1 MSDEPEVRLRSYRG
15 RLEDYLATASDW
27 LWETDQGH
35 RFVFDGDGMAKSN
48 VRPDRLIGHT
58 RWELAGVADPR
69 ADPVWRAHLADL
81 EARRPFRRF
90 EYGALDE
97 DGRPVHFEVNGTP
110 VFDAAGAFRGY
121 RGTASNVTARKQAEE
136 ARRESEA
143 RLRDFADAS
152 SDWLWETDA
161 EHRYVRV
168 SERFREVIGR
178 DPAWLRG
185 RRRLDFRD
193 GRDPADGDWDAHA
206 RTLHAR
212 LPFRDFVYGFAD
224 DAGRRRVVTV
234 SGVPVHDPDRVF
246 RGYRGTGRDV
256 TREVE
261 AAERLRESETRFR
274 SLVENMRDIIFCRG
288 VRGDGAH
295 GYDPDGALLFGAD
308 APRIAGTVD
317 EEGRARIAVWYD
329 AVHPDDRGR
338 YLEAERRRKED
349 LEPFALEYRIA
360 HPDTGEERWMREVAW
375 VVRDEAFG
383 RTYFDGYIIDVTEQ
397 RRREATLAAALA
409 RLGSQAG
416 EMRALAEAAGRAS
429 RAKSEFLARMSH
441 EIRTPMNA
449 MLGFAEL
456 LAGAPLPEEQRR
468 QAGIILETGGQLLAI
483 LNDVLDLARLEAG
496 RVEVERAPFRLDRL
510 LEGTRPVTEVLL
522 AERAVAY
529 ELAVGPAV
537 PAAVLGDAVRLKQV
551 LANLLS
557 NAAKFTDRGRVRLEV
572 APTGREGGGALLRF
586 AVADTGAGIPSG
598 RRERLFQPFGQL
610 HEGAAYPRGGAG
622 LGLAISRQLVELM
635 GGRIGVESE
644 PGGGSTFW
652 FELPLE
658 PAEMPAPAEEV
669 PAAARP
675 LRVLVVDDTRTNR
688 ELLRALLDRA
698 GHAAR
703 VVRDGAEAVAAVRE
717 EVPDLVLM
725 DVSMP
730 EVDGLEATRRI
741 RALDGAAGRVPIV
754 AMTAYA
760 FASDV
765 EACRTAGMD
774 AHLAKPIRAAELKA
788 FLSRF
793 GASSVPATDR

>member
-1 MSDEPEVRLRSYRG
+1 
-15 RLEDYLATASDW
+15 
-27 LWETDQGH
+27 
-35 RFVFDGDGMAKSN
+35 MAKSN
-48 VRPDRLIGHT
+48 VRPDRLIGRT
-58 RWELAGVADPR
+58 RWEFAGVADLR

-121 RGTASNVTARKQAEE
+121 RGTASNITARKQAEE
-136 ARRESEA
+136 A
-143 RLRDFADAS
+143 
-152 SDWLWETDA
+152 
-161 EHRYVRV
+161 
-168 SERFREVIGR
+168 
-178 DPAWLRG
+178 
-185 RRRLDFRD
+185 
-193 GRDPADGDWDAHA
+193 
-206 RTLHAR
+206 
-212 LPFRDFVYGFAD
+212 
-224 DAGRRRVVTV
+224 
-234 SGVPVHDPDRVF
+234 
-246 RGYRGTGRDV
+246 
-256 TREVE
+256 
-261 AAERLRESETRFR
+261 LRESETRFR

-383 RTYFDGYIIDVTEQ
+383 RTYFDSYIIDVTEQ

-510 LEGTRPVTEVLL
+510 LEATRPVTEVLL

-586 AVADTGAGIPSG
+586 AVADTGAGIPAG

-610 HEGAAYPRGGAG
+610 HDEGCPPTRRHGAGARDLAPAGRADGRPDRGRERARGRQHLLVRAAARAGRDAGAGRGGPRGGAAAAG
-622 LGLAISRQLVELM
+622 AG
-635 GGRIGVESE
+635 GGRHANQPRAAAGVAG
-644 PGGGSTFW
+644 PRRPRRARRARRGGGGGGGAGGGAGPGADGREHAGGGRARGDAADPGAGRGGGPGPDRGDDRVRVRVRRRGVPLGGDGRPLGQADPGRGARGLPGTLRS
-652 FELPLE
+652 FECAGSRPLI
-658 PAEMPAPAEEV
+658 PGSADGRTRPRASRASRSRRFRARGRHLV
-669 PAAARP
+669 TLTLGRAAAR
-675 LRVLVVDDTRTNR
+675 
-688 ELLRALLDRA
+688 
-698 GHAAR
+698 G
-703 VVRDGAEAVAAVRE
+703 
-717 EVPDLVLM
+717 
-725 DVSMP
+725 
-730 EVDGLEATRRI
+730 
-741 RALDGAAGRVPIV
+741 GR
-754 AMTAYA
+754 
-760 FASDV
+760 
-765 EACRTAGMD
+765 
-774 AHLAKPIRAAELKA
+774 
-788 FLSRF
+788 
-793 GASSVPATDR
+793 